1 MKYPIGIQSFEQII
15 SDGYVYVDKT
25 DLVYQLTRG
34 KIYFLSRPRRFGKS
48 LLISTLENYFLGKK
62 DLFKGLKIETLEK
75 DWKTYPVFHL
85 DFNSD
90 NFMDANTLKAT
101 IERFVSDGEIL
112 YHVEPDRELSLGRRF
127 ACVLKAAHQQTGLR
141 CVVLIDEYDKPLLDV
156 MDLPETVRINNMD
169 ITLEENHRNI
179 LKAFYST
186 FKLADNDLQFVL
198 LTGVTKFSQISV
210 FSGFNQ
216 PNDISMDNQF
226 DTLCGI
232 TDEELELYFHEPMQE
247 LAVENGYSYDEMRE
261 VLRRQF
267 DGYHFG
273 KRLKGVYNPFSILN
287 TFFKMDIRDYWFKT
301 GTPTYLV
308 RLLQDNHENLNDLTG
323 KYYDESDFVDYRAD
337 KEMPL
342 PMIYQSGYLTIKDY
356 DREMRT
362 YLLDFPNDEVKK
374 GFVTMTANSYLS
386 TKEDAG
392 SWVRSAVIALK
403 RGEIEKFKTL
413 LTSFLASI
421 PYTVRRKE
429 NETEKE
435 RYFTYTLYL
444 IFRIASCYITYIE
457 KEQSYG
463 RLDCCVETPKYVY
476 IFEFKLDGSAEA
488 ALKQID
494 DMGYANE
501 FLASGKPIYK
511 IGVNISSETGTVADW
526 KVGDK

>member
-15 SDGYVYVDKT
+15 QDGYVYVDKT
-25 DLVYQLTRG
+25 DLIYQLTRG

-48 LLISTLENYFLGKK
+48 LLVSTLENYFLGKK
-62 DLFKGLKIETLEK
+62 ELFKGLKIDALEK

-90 NFMDANTLKAT
+90 NFMNANTLQAT
-101 IERFVSDGEIL
+101 IEGFVSDGEKL
-112 YHVEPDRELSLGRRF
+112 YHVEPDLNLSLGRRF
-127 ACVLKAAHQQTGLR
+127 AQVLKAAHQQTGLR

-156 MDLPETVRINNMD
+156 MGLPETIRQNNVD

-216 PNDISMDNQF
+216 PNDISMAPQF
-226 DTLCGI
+226 ETLCGI
-232 TDEELELYFHEPMQE
+232 TDEELENYFHSVIQE
-247 LAVENGYSYDEMRE
+247 LADTYGYSYEEMRM

-273 KRLKGVYNPFSILN
+273 PRMKGVYNPFSILN
-287 TFFKMDIRDYWFKT
+287 TFFNMDIRDYWFKT
-301 GTPTYLV
+301 GTPTYLI

-323 KYYDESDFVDYRAD
+323 KYYTESEFVDYRAD

-342 PMIYQSGYLTIKDY
+342 PMIYQSGYLTIKEY

-362 YLLDFPNDEVKK
+362 YLLDFPNDEVKN
-374 GFVTMTANSYLS
+374 GFVTMTANNYFS
-386 TKEDAG
+386 TREDAG
-392 SWVRSAVIALK
+392 SWVRNAVIALK
-403 RGEIEKFKTL
+403 RGELEKFKTL

-421 PYTVRRKE
+421 PYTARRKE

-444 IFRIASCYITYIE
+444 LFRIASCYITYIE

-488 ALKQID
+488 ALQQIE

-501 FLASGKPIYK
+501 FLSSGKTIYK
-511 IGVNISSETGTVADW
+511 IGVNLSSETGTVAEW
-526 KVGDK
+526 KVGE